1 MKYIRHE
8 TTNTVCFQWN
18 SQKHKVFPGDYY
30 GLEGRRRN
38 EENCLK
44 GTVSVQDDEEVLGMN
59 SGNGYNNNVTELD
72 ATELYIWKWL
82 T

>member
-1 MKYIRHE
+1 M
-8 TTNTVCFQWN
+8 FL
-18 SQKHKVFPGDYY
+18 GDYY

-44 GTVSVQDDEEVLGMN
+44 GTVSVQDEEVLGMN

-72 ATELYIWKWL
+72 ATELYI
-82 T
+82 